1 MLCSETGKTEAIRFK
16 HLNMELARDI
26 DEAIGAIAA
35 YGNGEGEIKMPV
47 KQGKVSV
54 IDFLFRKFRTKKI
67 V

>member
-1 MLCSETGKTEAIRFK
+1 
-16 HLNMELARDI
+16 MELARDI
-26 DEAIGAIAA
+26 DEAIGAIAS

-54 IDFLFRKFRTKKI
+54 IDFLFRKFRTKKL

>member
-1 MLCSETGKTEAIRFK
+1 MLCSETGQVEAIRFK

>member
-1 MLCSETGKTEAIRFK
+1 MLCQETGATEAIRFK

-26 DEAIGAIAA
+26 DEAIGAIAS